1 MEIMGYLAAALIGVS
16 LSLIGGGGSILTVPV
31 MVYLFSV
38 QPSVATSYSLFVVGA
53 ASLVGAFNSYRRNL
67 VNMKIVLLF
76 GTSSI
81 ITIFLT
87 RRFIIPAIP
96 QTIAR
101 FGTHTITE
109 SLLIMVLFAITMGFA
124 SVSMIRNNT
133 RQIEECIND
142 KKCLYKL
149 SLYGVAVGL
158 LSALLGIGGGFLIIP
173 VLVLLLALP
182 VKEAIGTSLAIIALN
197 SFIGFT
203 ADLGHIAIDWPLLFR
218 ITLIAIGGIFIGYAL
233 SEKIPGIKLK
243 KGFGWMLL
251 VMAGYIL
258 TREVFFRG

>member
-1 MEIMGYLAAALIGVS
+1 MGYLAAALIGVS

-81 ITIFLT
+81 ITIFFT

-124 SVSMIRNNT
+124 SVSMIRNNS

-251 VMAGYIL
+251 FMAGYIL
-258 TREVFFRG
+258 TREVFFK

>member
-1 MEIMGYLAAALIGVS
+1 MEIIGYLAAALIGVS

-38 QPSVATSYSLFVVGA
+38 EPTAATSYSLFVVGS
-53 ASLVGAFNSYRRNL
+53 ASLVGAFNNYRRGL
-67 VNMKIVLLF
+67 INMRVVVLF
-76 GTSSI
+76 GASSI

-87 RRFIIPAIP
+87 RRFVLPAIP

-101 FGTHTITE
+101 FGTHTLTE
-109 SLLIMVLFAITMGFA
+109 SLLIMVLFAVVMGFA
-124 SVSMIRNNT
+124 SVSMIRSNS
-133 RQIEECIND
+133 RQIEECLNN

-197 SFIGFT
+197 SFIGFS
-203 ADLGHIAIDWPLLFR
+203 ADIGHVVIDWPLLFK
-218 ITLIAIGGIFIGYAL
+218 ITLIAVGGIFIGYAL
-233 SEKIPGIKLK
+233 GEKVSGIKLK
-243 KGFGWMLL
+243 KSFGWMLL
-251 VMAGYIL
+251 MMSGYIL
-258 TREVFFRG
+258 TKEVFFK

>member
-1 MEIMGYLAAALIGVS
+1 MEIIGYLAAALIGVS

-38 QPSVATSYSLFVVGA
+38 EPAVATSYSLFVVGS
-53 ASLVGAFNSYRRNL
+53 ASLVGAFSNYRRGL
-67 VNMKIVLLF
+67 VNIRIALLF

-81 ITIFLT
+81 VTIFLT
-87 RRFIIPAIP
+87 RKFILPAIP

-101 FGTHTITE
+101 FGSHTITQ
-109 SLLIMVLFAITMGFA
+109 SLLIMVLFAVTMGFA
-124 SVSMIRNNT
+124 SISMIRSNV
-133 RQIEECIND
+133 RQIEECINN
-142 KKCLYKL
+142 KKYFYKL
-149 SLYGVAVGL
+149 SLCGVAVGL

-182 VKEAIGTSLAIIALN
+182 VKEAIGTSLTIISLN

-203 ADLGHIAIDWPLLFR
+203 ADLGHVPIDWLLLFK
-218 ITLIAIGGIFIGYAL
+218 ITLIAIGGIFVGYAL
-233 SEKIPGIKLK
+233 NEKIPAIKLK

-251 VMAGYIL
+251 VTAGYIL
-258 TREVFFRG
+258 TREVFFKG